1 MSRVE
6 RVQRSLA
13 SPWFQRS
20 NKSKVL
26 ANFKDSRASGLSLRG
41 SWLQGYNMSKH
52 SKVSM
57 ALKRQVLKIKR
68 SRVNYELMD
77 INI

>member
-6 RVQRSLA
+6 GVQRSMVFKGLI
-13 SPWFQRS
+13 
-20 NKSKVL
+20 KSKVS
-26 ANFKDSRASGLSLRG
+26 ANFKGSRASGLFLRG

-68 SRVNYELMD
+68 SRVNYEVMD